1 MNIDYEELVDGAIDE
16 IDAALFSG
24 DTFHDEEAIEDFR
37 RIMERWKDDWWKL
50 NLFWTRF
57 WTRSKHDYS
66 NTSKRKNR

>member
-37 RIMERWKDDWWKL
+37 RIMERWERRLVEIKSILDEILDEEQ
-50 NLFWTRF
+50 
-57 WTRSKHDYS
+57 SC
-66 NTSKRKNR
+66 

>member
-37 RIMERWKDDWWKL
+37 RIMERWERRLVEIKSILDEILDEEQA
-50 NLFWTRF
+50 
-57 WTRSKHDYS
+57 
-66 NTSKRKNR
+66 

>member
-37 RIMERWKDDWWKL
+37 RMMERWERRLVEIKSILDEDL
-50 NLFWTRF
+50 DEEQ
-57 WTRSKHDYS
+57 SC
-66 NTSKRKNR
+66 

>member
-37 RIMERWKDDWWKL
+37 HIMERWERRLVEIKSILDEILDEEQ
-50 NLFWTRF
+50 
-57 WTRSKHDYS
+57 SC
-66 NTSKRKNR
+66 

>member
-37 RIMERWKDDWWKL
+37 RMMERWERRLVEIKSILDEIPDEEQA
-50 NLFWTRF
+50 
-57 WTRSKHDYS
+57 
-66 NTSKRKNR
+66 

>member
-37 RIMERWKDDWWKL
+37 RIMERWERRLVKIKSILDEILDEEQA
-50 NLFWTRF
+50 
-57 WTRSKHDYS
+57 
-66 NTSKRKNR
+66 

>member
-37 RIMERWKDDWWKL
+37 RIMERWERRLVEIKSILDEILDEEQ
-50 NLFWTRF
+50 
-57 WTRSKHDYS
+57 S
-66 NTSKRKNR
+66 

>member
-37 RIMERWKDDWWKL
+37 RIMERWERRLVEIKSILDEDL
-50 NLFWTRF
+50 DEEQ
-57 WTRSKHDYS
+57 SC
-66 NTSKRKNR
+66 